1 MYQSMRDV
9 SAPLLLTRFNF
20 HPGLQDN
27 PIVRRRLAPHVL
39 RYISIILAVGFYAA
53 LLAGCSHSDTLQSSH
68 PSAQKTAR
76 WIKRLED
83 PATRYATK
91 LRLDHRLILAEGKD
105 APARLAALVFDIS
118 CYGQSART
126 KVYCLENLWQVDRPL
141 AISLIIDR
149 IPHTNRWPVLKA
161 EINFAVQIKRPS
173 TRRVVAGAL
182 IQSLARKARRYTIAD
197 RPEALALRHMYHAQ
211 LWVILSRWVSHP
223 GNVDSRF
230 AAMKVIEQWRGRA
243 ALRHLVATYRG
254 NDPLMLH
261 LRRYADDFAF
271 VPRTATQL
279 LWIEQCCRRY
289 PPGAF
294 ASARR
299 LFAELHIW
307 QPSISPLQLVWLRR
321 LAAKKVRH
329 LPSPSLLRRE
339 IMIGARGH
347 RHVKRPP
354 WYAGAPDDVHS
365 DVHHSVAHLKYL
377 DLCMLRYLQRSLAS
391 QEFDRQIWHQG
402 RRAALNRSAEP
413 GGLLTFAPA
422 GGGTPGDSSAL
433 PRLVFIPSA
442 LNEGDGIYVAPA
454 AVFKSAPA
462 ALGQFIYHFQH
473 TDNARYCGP
482 AIGDLQYSR
491 QTASLVVIF
500 TSIARRKF
508 DVTVD
513 FPSGPVVDLGVYR
526 VHNRRRMPV

>member
-1 MYQSMRDV
+1 MYQSMRNV

-27 PIVRRRLAPHVL
+27 PIIRRRLACCVL

-53 LLAGCSHSDTLQSSH
+53 LLSGCSHPQTLESLH

-76 WIKRLED
+76 WIRHFED
-83 PATRYATK
+83 PATRFATK
-91 LRLDHRLILAEGKD
+91 RRLDHRLILAEGKE
-105 APARLAALVFDIS
+105 APARIAALVFDIS

-126 KVYCLENLWQVDRPL
+126 KIYCLENLWQVDRPL
-141 AISLIIDR
+141 AIDLIVDR
-149 IPHTNRWPVLKA
+149 IPHTNSWSVLKA
-161 EINFAVQIKRPS
+161 EINFALQVKRPS

-182 IQSLARKARRYTIAD
+182 IKSLARRARRYTLAD
-197 RPEALALRHMYHAQ
+197 RPEALALRHLYRAR
-211 LWVILSRWVSHP
+211 LRVILSRWISYP
-223 GNVDSRF
+223 GNVAPRF

-243 ALRHLVATYRG
+243 ALRHLLVTYRG
-254 NDPLMLH
+254 NDPLMQY

-299 LFAELHIW
+299 IFAELHIW
-307 QPSISPLQLVWLRR
+307 QPSVSPLQLVWLRR
-321 LAAKKVRH
+321 LAEKTVRH

-339 IMIGARGH
+339 IIAGARGH

-365 DVHHSVAHLKYL
+365 DVRHSVTHLRYL
-377 DLCMLRYLQRSLAS
+377 DLCMLHYLQSSLAS
-391 QEFDRQIWHQG
+391 QEFDRQIWQQG
-402 RRAALNRSAEP
+402 RRAAMNRLAEP

-422 GGGTPGDSSAL
+422 GSGTSGATSAL

-454 AVFKSAPA
+454 TVFNSAPA
-462 ALGQFIYHFQH
+462 AVCQFIYHFQH

-491 QTASLVVIF
+491 HTASLVVIF

-513 FPSGPVVDLGVYR
+513 FPSGPVVDLGVYHVSADQR
-526 VHNRRRMPV
+526 